1 MPVEVREL
9 VIRATVE
16 PPQPPPPPLPAP
28 SDKATGA
35 AAREAAARVLDALRR
50 QAER

>member
-16 PPQPPPPPLPAP
+16 PPAPPPPPMPAGA
-28 SDKATGA
+28 DKNA
-35 AAREAAARVLDALRR
+35 AAVAREAAARVLDALRR
-50 QAER
+50 QSDR